1 MLILAGVT
9 IATLTGDN
17 GIITQ
22 ANKTRVEQSH
32 ATVKEATTLAYNEHQ
47 IEMETVENTTTN
59 FLDYLI
65 GKGYVDAT
73 TKIVDEEKLIGTK
86 QALGNG
92 KGDNDVYK
100 VEQEKGGYILKYYE
114 NSTEKTILWQAE
126 TFSDEEIFVYDET
139 EEGIEIVGLDFS
151 KLEYEYEKSGYGI
164 YAADEH
170 PITAIK
176 IKNMETLKIPSTIN
190 GKNVIS
196 VCFLANRS
204 VDYHHGGYNDFEASV
219 TGIEKIVYPETVRN
233 IGAGTNNSY
242 ISIAMTSVKSI
253 ELPEGLE
260 KISCLAYNS
269 PFRGM
274 TELEEI
280 TIPSS
285 VKIID
290 SSAFYGTR
298 RNHGVMKELVIN
310 IKGKNSGADF
320 EEPIG
325 ETFLTNSVDGNP
337 VFYATVNYLGK

>member
-73 TKIVDEEKLIGTK
+73 TKIVDAEKLIGTK

-92 KGDNDVYK
+92 KGDDDVYK

-139 EEGIEIVGLDFS
+139 EEGIEIIGLDFS
-151 KLEYEYEKSGYGI
+151 KLKYEEGAVDYGI
-164 YAADEH
+164 YGEDTDVTE
-170 PITAIK
+170 
-176 IKNMETLKIPSTIN
+176 IKNLQTLKIPSTIN
-190 GKNVIS
+190 GKNVVS
-196 VCFLANRS
+196 VKLLGLRNNNS
-204 VDYHHGGYNDFEASV
+204 NIHSSI
-219 TGIEKIVYPETVRN
+219 TGIEKIICPETVKK
-233 IGAGTNNSY
+233 IGGNSDSKKY
-242 ISIAMTSVKSI
+242 YRTYMLSVKNI
-253 ELPEGLE
+253 ELNEGLE
-260 KISCLAYNS
+260 EIDYNAFS
-269 PFRGM
+269 GM
-274 TELEEI
+274 VNLEEI

-285 VKIID
+285 VKKID
-290 SSAFYGTR
+290 SRAFYGRTWDSEESIIV
-298 RNHGVMKELVIN
+298 NVKE
-310 IKGKNSGADF
+310 KDSAEDF
-320 EEPIG
+320 EEPLNLESYYG
-325 ETFLTNSVDGNP
+325 TV
-337 VFYATVNYLGK
+337 TVNYLGK